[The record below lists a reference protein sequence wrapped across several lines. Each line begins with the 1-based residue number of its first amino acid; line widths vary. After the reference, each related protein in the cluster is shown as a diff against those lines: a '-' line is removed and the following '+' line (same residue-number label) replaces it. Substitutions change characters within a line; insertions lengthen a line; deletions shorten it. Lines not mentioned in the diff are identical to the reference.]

1 MKKRAPP
8 GFGGFI
14 GVPAGAIAM
23 VPAMPPTGSDAETV
37 PLPPHGPQGFLPPHL
52 GERFVLRGGCSPYRI
67 TPSLLVARFATSK
80 KRVALLRGLFKLR
93 ADARRAGIEAGF
105 QWLGGSFVDDRAD
118 PNDLD
123 VVTFYQTP
131 TAFRQA
137 GVAKVVAAHPNLFRP
152 TTAKETY
159 GCDAYFISLALSR
172 KSYRLVSLWYAL
184 FSHDRHT
191 LTWKG
196 FVELG
201 VDSPD
206 ESEAASA
213 LEARAQELGA

>member
-1 MKKRAPP
+1 M
-8 GFGGFI
+8 
-14 GVPAGAIAM
+14 AM
-23 VPAMPPTGSDAETV
+23 VPKVPAPDASEETV
-37 PLPPHGPQGFLPPHL
+37 PLPPHGPSGFLPPHL

-67 TPSLLVARFATSK
+67 TPSLLVERFATSK
-80 KRVALLRGLFKLR
+80 KRVALLRGLFRLR
-93 ADARRAGIEAGF
+93 ADARQAGIETGF

-131 TAFRQA
+131 AAFRQA
-137 GVAKVVAAHPNLFRP
+137 GVANVVARYPNLFRP
-152 TTAKETY
+152 TAAKETY
-159 GCDAYFISLALSR
+159 GCDAYFISLALRR

-201 VDSPD
+201 IASAD
-206 ESEAASA
+206 EAEAEAA
-213 LEARAQELGA
+213 LRARAQELGA